1 MNIRKA
7 IALILFI
14 CISAFFII
22 TSKEIVISGSMEP
35 EIKTGSIAFI
45 SKNIDY
51 ENIKEGDIISYDLGK
66 TKVLHR
72 VIDKNKEGLI
82 TKGDNND
89 VVDFG
94 IVTRSQING
103 KYLFSIPL
111 LGYMILF
118 ISKHILIL
126 VCFIVI
132 FIVKKKGVRKN
143 E

>member
-72 VIDKNKEGLI
+72 VINKTKEGLI

-94 IVTRSQING
+94 IVTESQING

-126 VCFIVI
+126 VCLIVI
-132 FIVKKKGVRKN
+132 FIVIKKGVRKN

>member
-1 MNIRKA
+1 MKIRKA

-14 CISAFFII
+14 CISAFFIF

-82 TKGDNND
+82 TKGDNNN

-94 IVTRSQING
+94 IVTESQING

-132 FIVKKKGVRKN
+132 FIVIKKGVRKN

>member
-1 MNIRKA
+1 MKIRKA

-14 CISAFFII
+14 CISAFFIF
-22 TSKEIVISGSMEP
+22 TSKEIVISGSMES

-126 VCFIVI
+126 VCLIVI
-132 FIVKKKGVRKN
+132 FIVIKKGVRKN

>member
-1 MNIRKA
+1 MKIRKA

-14 CISAFFII
+14 CISAFFIF
-22 TSKEIVISGSMEP
+22 TSKDIVISGSMKP
-35 EIKTGSIAFI
+35 EIKIGSVAFI
-45 SKNIDY
+45 SKYIDY

-72 VIDKNKEGLI
+72 VINKTKEGLI
-82 TKGDNND
+82 TKGDNNN

-94 IVTRSQING
+94 IVTESQING

-132 FIVKKKGVRKN
+132 FIVIKKGVRKN